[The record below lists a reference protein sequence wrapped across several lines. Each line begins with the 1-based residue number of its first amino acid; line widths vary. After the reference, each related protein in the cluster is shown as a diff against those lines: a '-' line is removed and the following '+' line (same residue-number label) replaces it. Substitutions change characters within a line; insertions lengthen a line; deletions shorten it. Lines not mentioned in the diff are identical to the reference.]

1 MADADI
7 KELKEIVEQLE
18 KMIPVRKKDS
28 LH

>member
-7 KELKEIVEQLE
+7 KELKEIVAQLE